1 MTSKNFIN
9 GNIIFD
15 TAKFISQ
22 EDADLI
28 NARSKVDTNDIL
40 LAMIGTIG
48 NPVLIDK
55 DRDFCIKNVALFK
68 KVSELLLMKYVFY
81 YLTGEQYM
89 MRRKAVGGVQKFVSL
104 NFLRAYLI
112 PLPPLAEQKRIVAKL
127 EQINALIETMLN

>member
-1 MTSKNFIN
+1 
-9 GNIIFD
+9 
-15 TAKFISQ
+15 
-22 EDADLI
+22 
-28 NARSKVDTNDIL
+28 
-40 LAMIGTIG
+40 
-48 NPVLIDK
+48 
-55 DRDFCIKNVALFK
+55 
-68 KVSELLLMKYVFY
+68 MKYVFY